1 MNEDNRE
8 EFTIED
14 ISEQQEQISRGD
26 IPEESGAELTSEDA
40 VSGGQMDEDL
50 MPDGGADDGQAPDGL
65 ASDEDLFE
73 EPEWDDAGPEQGDGA
88 VSKRTGL
95 GYDDRGMPDDTWMT
109 LDDLYTSR
117 KTGISE
123 EDADVHIRFTTQYN
137 MDAADLDDGSDANAA
152 EGLSPEDQAIRD
164 RIKERK
170 RANAERA
177 RRTRRRIRITLITL
191 LVLTG
196 TFLFTISGF
205 FTITS
210 IEVRGNEH
218 YTWEEILNI
227 SHAVPGRNLIYDPGT
242 NEIVEYLE
250 QNPYIKTAT
259 VTRQLPST
267 LVITVTERQE
277 ACSFKY
283 DNDYLVM
290 DEEGILLRKTRTEPK
305 VTRAEGMVVSRI
317 KLGEKIGTKDD
328 KKFEKLLKLL
338 QSAKKGDLYFVRI
351 DLTEEE
357 KNGAVVA
364 YIYDSLMI
372 KTDYDTLITFIKN
385 GRLHKSIE
393 WLFNEGIKRGTI
405 TLGSDGTVSFEP
417 GI

>member
-1 MNEDNRE
+1 VNEDNRE